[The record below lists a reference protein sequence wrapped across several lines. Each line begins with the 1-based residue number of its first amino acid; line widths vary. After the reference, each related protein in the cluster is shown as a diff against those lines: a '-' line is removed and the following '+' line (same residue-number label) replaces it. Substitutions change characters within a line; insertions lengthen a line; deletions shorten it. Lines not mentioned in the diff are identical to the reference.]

1 VGLLS
6 EIMAIMSAV
15 CWGATGVLLRK
26 TPERHRFSFMLPEGF
41 FSVSLVLI
49 LSTIFGAWNDFLL
62 LSSSLIFL
70 SILAACFNILGTFSY
85 VKALNELKIGL
96 TLTVIVSSFI
106 LFTMISS
113 KWIFNDSLSFH
124 LILSAIFIIFG
135 VILINLSSSDERN
148 DNFSFRTLLSNY
160 KSLIYCLFAGLLWCS
175 GNLILDQVL
184 ENTGVLQVTLIRSL
198 TVLFVYLILSIWFN
212 RFRLSFL
219 YENNS
224 SKFFV
229 LSASFIATL
238 SMLFWFTS
246 LFFGEASLTVIL
258 GSSSPIAAI
267 ILGRIF
273 LKEKISIYSQIG
285 VISSMVGVVIAI
297 I

>member
-1 VGLLS
+1 
-6 EIMAIMSAV
+6 MAIMSAV
-15 CWGATGVLLRK
+15 CWGTTGVLLRK
-26 TPERHRFSFMLPEGF
+26 TAERHRFSFMLPEGF
-41 FSVSLVLI
+41 FSVTVVLI
-49 LSTIFGAWNDFLL
+49 LCAIFGAWAGFLQ

-85 VKALNELKIGL
+85 IKALNELKIGL

-106 LFTMISS
+106 LFTMVAS
-113 KWIFNDSLSFH
+113 KWIFNDSLSFY
-124 LILSAIFIIFG
+124 LILSAFFIIIG
-135 VILINLSSSDERN
+135 VILINLSSGNGAN
-148 DNFSFRTLLSNY
+148 DKFSFRTFFLNY

-198 TVLFVYLILSIWFN
+198 SVLTVYLILSIWFK

-219 YENNS
+219 YEDNNN
-224 SKFFV
+224 KFFV
-229 LSASFIATL
+229 LSASFIATF

-273 LKEKISIYSQIG
+273 LKEKIVVLSQIG
-285 VISSMVGVVIAI
+285 VVLCMVGVVIALI
-297 I
+297 

>member
-1 VGLLS
+1 
-6 EIMAIMSAV
+6 M
-15 CWGATGVLLRK
+15 
-26 TPERHRFSFMLPEGF
+26 
-41 FSVSLVLI
+41 
-49 LSTIFGAWNDFLL
+49 
-62 LSSSLIFL
+62 
-70 SILAACFNILGTFSY
+70 
-85 VKALNELKIGL
+85 
-96 TLTVIVSSFI
+96 SSFI

-113 KWIFNDSLSFH
+113 KWIFNNSLSFH

-135 VILINLSSSDERN
+135 VILINLSSSGERN

-246 LFFGEASLTVIL
+246 LFFGESSLTVIL

-285 VISSMVGVVIAI
+285 VISSMVGVVIALI
-297 I
+297 